1 MQISKLPKEIKDLL
15 ISVYQIGYWD
25 RDAKLALFNNLVTNE
40 EPILY
45 LEAVLEN
52 EKQEEIDLELID
64 SVS

>member
-1 MQISKLPKEIKDLL
+1 MKITKLPKKIQDII
-15 ISVYQIGYWD
+15 ISAYQIGYWD
-25 RDAKLALFNNLVTNE
+25 RDAKLALFNNLITNE

-45 LEAVLEN
+45 LEA